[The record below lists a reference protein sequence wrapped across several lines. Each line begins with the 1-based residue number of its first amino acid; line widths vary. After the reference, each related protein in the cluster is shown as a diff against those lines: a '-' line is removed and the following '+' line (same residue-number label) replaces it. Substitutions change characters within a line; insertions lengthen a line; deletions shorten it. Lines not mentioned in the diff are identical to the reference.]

1 MAKKIGTCANCD
13 KAFTYCDA
21 KSRGKFC
28 CSRCHGEWAQKQTA
42 ARIAL
47 GKRATARTLR
57 ANLLRAVSPKCVECG
72 IGPEWNGRPLSLQMD
87 HIDGNSDNNDA
98 GNLRLLCPNCHSQT
112 ETWRGRNKK
121 PHARNQYLKKYRKKV
136 VGDAGLEP
144 ATSAV

>member
-1 MAKKIGTCANCD
+1 MKQSGSCANCE
-13 KAFTYCDA
+13 KKFIYCDA

-28 CSRCHGEWAQKQTA
+28 SSRCHGDWTKKQTA

-47 GKRATARTLR
+47 GNKATPRTLR
-57 ANLLRAVSPKCVECG
+57 ANLLRADDPKCAYCG
-72 IGPEWNGRPLSLQMD
+72 LGPEWNGQALSLQMD

-98 GNLRLLCPNCHSQT
+98 SNLRLLCPNCHSQT

-121 PHARNQYLKKYRKKV
+121 PHSRNQYLKKYREKV

-144 ATSAV
+144 ATYGV